1 MRMGFICW
9 RCGTRATSQTLRVM
23 SPLLKEA
30 GYRCTNIDC
39 GHTFVVALEAIRTL
53 NPGAYPAPPG
63 IVVPLSKH
71 VRRQELLAELG
82 GVPEAKGGAI
92 ETTGVDLKQMLLAL

>member
-9 RCGTRATSQTLRVM
+9 RCGTRARSLTLRVM

-30 GYRCTNIDC
+30 GYQCTNIDC

-71 VRRQELLAELG
+71 VRRQELLDELG
-82 GVPEAKGGAI
+82 AVPEAKGGAI
-92 ETTGVDLKQMLLAL
+92 RSTGVDLKQMLLGL